1 MNQIHI
7 ITDAGSDIVNP
18 DRADLTVLPM
28 TIRFGEE
35 EFQDGVNLT
44 HREFYEK
51 LIESDT
57 LPTTSQPSPFL
68 FENAI
73 RDILEQGDIPLV
85 ITISSKLSG
94 TWQSAC
100 IAAGEFDEKVYV
112 VDSESVAVGEKALVE
127 YALRL
132 KDQGANIDTIVEILE
147 REKKQICVLG
157 LLDTL
162 EYLQKGGRISKT
174 VAIAGSL
181 LSIKPVVT
189 VTNGEVQLL
198 GKARGSK
205 QGNNFLIQKIQEHGV
220 DFSRPVFL
228 GYTGLSDVLLQKYI
242 EDSRSLWEGC
252 ADSLSTG
259 SIGGAIGTTWAPARS
274 QLHFLQIASD
284 FKNIP
289 DIHEKRPEHSRYH
302 LRRFRSLSLPY
313 LCRQLFLLPPFRS
326 IFLFLSSVLFNV
338 LKPLVD
344 NGAHM
349 SVCQRIKN
357 RLPFSPAFYQ
367 FALFQDTKLMRYRRL
382 RHIERLRQ
390 VADAHLRLKQNKQY
404 PDSGGIPEHLEQ
416 LRQVIQRFLL
426 RHLVRYRF
434 KQLLMQF
441 FYFTAFH
448 LFHPVSS
455 ILRRLPFFS
464 QLLHIQRPY
473 RVQYRDDH
481 NAHIR
486 KDGKPHICDSYRT

>member
-7 ITDAGSDIVNP
+7 ITDAGSDIINSG
-18 DRADLTVLPM
+18 RTDLTVLPM
-28 TIRFGEE
+28 TVRFGEE

-73 RDILEQGDIPLV
+73 RSILEQGDIPLV

-100 IAAGEFDEKVYV
+100 IAAGEFDEKIHI

-147 REKKQICVLG
+147 REKKQLCVLG

-189 VTNGEVQLL
+189 VTDGEVQLL

-205 QGNNFLIQKIQEHGV
+205 QGNNFLIQKIQERGV
-220 DFSRPVFL
+220 DFSRPIAL

-242 EDSRSLWEGC
+242 EDSRSLWEGH
-252 ADSLSTG
+252 ADSLSLGT
-259 SIGGAIGTTWAPARS
+259 IGGAIGTHVGPGA
-274 QLHFLQIASD
+274 IAVA
-284 FKNIP
+284 FFAN
-289 DIHEKRPEHSRYH
+289 
-302 LRRFRSLSLPY
+302 
-313 LCRQLFLLPPFRS
+313 
-326 IFLFLSSVLFNV
+326 
-338 LKPLVD
+338 
-344 NGAHM
+344 
-349 SVCQRIKN
+349 RI
-357 RLPFSPAFYQ
+357 
-367 FALFQDTKLMRYRRL
+367 
-382 RHIERLRQ
+382 
-390 VADAHLRLKQNKQY
+390 
-404 PDSGGIPEHLEQ
+404 
-416 LRQVIQRFLL
+416 
-426 RHLVRYRF
+426 
-434 KQLLMQF
+434 
-441 FYFTAFH
+441 
-448 LFHPVSS
+448 
-455 ILRRLPFFS
+455 
-464 QLLHIQRPY
+464 
-473 RVQYRDDH
+473 
-481 NAHIR
+481 
-486 KDGKPHICDSYRT
+486 